1 MMSPSEEARRAQA
14 GRTHSEESDMVQK
27 NDFARFIREK
37 RREYNEMHQQQLSTR
52 KIANLLGMSESS
64 FPKILNRERP
74 TKHRDVII
82 AIGIVLELL
91 PGEVSEALRLYC
103 MPELEDQRKLSGE
116 EVDRDRFL
124 SSVMINNNFKKQRI
138 TIREVDAL
146 LSAEGLRTLSI
157 EPKVNPKTGHEMSRF
172 C

>member
-1 MMSPSEEARRAQA
+1 MSRDVEKKCFQA
-14 GRTHSEESDMVQK
+14 EQMYSGEHDMIQK
-27 NDFARFIREK
+27 NDFAKYIREK

-52 KIANLLGMSESS
+52 KIAHILGMCESS
-64 FPKILNRERP
+64 FPKVLNRERP

-82 AIGIVLELL
+82 AICVVLELL
-91 PGEVSEALRLYC
+91 PGEVSEALRLYN

-124 SSVMINNNFKKQRI
+124 SRIMISGNSKKQVVSVQI
-138 TIREVDAL
+138 VDAQL
-146 LSAEGLRTLSI
+146 KAAGFRPLMI
-157 EPKVNPKTGHEMSRF
+157 EPKAEMQTGQDMSRF